1 VALIGNYS
9 VLNKTAGSFITGP
22 SVADTR
28 ANYNQA
34 NRMRRSFLSLPTSFS
49 IPMGYEPP
57 GSWLIAQKGGG
68 LSSFTQIRGTSTVSA
83 VPLNVRLSA
92 ADLTGLGEVS
102 SAALSQLIQM
112 AADLNGQGLI
122 TDAELAAVSSLAAA
136 LSGTGSAS
144 GSVSALIPV
153 AAALSGLGAIVAN
166 LKGTGSLAA
175 DITPFTDLS
184 PENLATQLFDSNDI
198 ESGVTMRETL
208 RIVMSAVAGKLSGAE
223 TSTVAIR
230 DVNDSKNRIV
240 ATVDGNGN
248 RTAVTYDVS
257 D

>member
-1 VALIGNYS
+1 MALIGNYS

-28 ANYNQA
+28 ANYNKA

-83 VPLNVRLSA
+83 VPLNVRLTA
-92 ADLTGLGEVS
+92 ADLAGIGTVS

-144 GSVSALIPV
+144 GNVSALIPV

-184 PENLATQLFDSNDI
+184 PENLAQAVWNTQLAEHQDTGS
-198 ESGVTMRETL
+198 
-208 RIVMSAVAGKLSGAE
+208 AGKALTDAGAAGNPWAADLA
-223 TSTVAIR
+223 SN
-230 DVNDSKNRIV
+230 NDAGTFGALVQKLLTKVFYLGSK
-240 ATVDGNGN
+240 
-248 RTAVTYDVS
+248 
-257 D
+257 

>member
-1 VALIGNYS
+1 MALIGNYS

-83 VPLNVRLSA
+83 VPLNVRLTA
-92 ADLTGLGEVS
+92 ADLAGIGTVS
-102 SAALSQLIQM
+102 SASLSQLIQM

-136 LSGTGSAS
+136 LSGSGSAS
-144 GSVSALIPV
+144 GNVSALIPV

-184 PENLATQLFDSNDI
+184 PENLAQAVWNTQLAEHQDTGS
-198 ESGVTMRETL
+198 
-208 RIVMSAVAGKLSGAE
+208 AGKALTDAGAAGNPW
-223 TSTVAIR
+223 SA
-230 DVNDSKNRIV
+230 DLASNNDAGTFGALVQKLLTKVFFLGSK
-240 ATVDGNGN
+240 
-248 RTAVTYDVS
+248 
-257 D
+257 